1 MSQTMK
7 RKQKIEFEQNSKRL
21 ILERHNLEK
30 ETSQNLGKYSKYVY
44 QIKDLYQEYKNNVYN
59 IIINR

>member
-7 RKQKIEFEQNSKRL
+7 RKQKIEFEQNSKCL

-30 ETSQNLGKYSKYVY
+30 ETRQNLGKYSKYISDKGFVSG
-44 QIKDLYQEYKNNVYN
+44 V
-59 IIINR
+59 